1 MAEQTHVC
9 SDIPIL
15 PVVTIVFASETE
27 PLKEVPE
34 SARTAS
40 VIPLRCACAAGNVAR
55 LAIVV
60 CVGPEAGIALVL
72 ARTSLQ
78 LHDNLVRLE
87 GIGVRAL
94 VALGTCGIQGSGA
107 LQAFC
112 RALRATFV
120 YHIGEHVIWTVINA
134 LGALQ
139 EEPAL
144 AFLAFGD
151 QSTIAYRAIRMAL
164 DAHSELIKCP
174 ANRLHG
180 LEVAI
185 PTITLDQCVFAILD
199 TVGRRI
205 ENHRAS
211 ASKAL
216 GVQRTEAFFATG
228 MTGLARYCSHVKVET
243 RFARTITKLRA
254 VQNGKVRVTSAE
266 GAGIQRGKI

>member
-9 SDIPIL
+9 SDITIFS
-15 PVVTIVFASETE
+15 VVTIVFASETE
-27 PLKEVPE
+27 PLKEVPG

-40 VIPLRCACAAGNVAR
+40 AIPLRCTCAAGNVAR

-60 CVGPEAGIALVL
+60 CVRPEAGVALVL
-72 ARTSLQ
+72 ARARLQ
-78 LHDNLVRLE
+78 LHNNLVQITS
-87 GIGVRAL
+87 IGVRTL

-112 RALRATFV
+112 RTLRATFV
-120 YHIGEHVIWTVINA
+120 DHIGEHVIWTVINA

-139 EEPAL
+139 EEAAL
-144 AFLAFGD
+144 AFLAFCD
-151 QSTIAYRAIRMAL
+151 QGTIAHRAIRMAL
-164 DAHSELIKCP
+164 DAHRELIKCP

-185 PTITLDQCVFAILD
+185 PTITLDQGVFATVD

-216 GVQRTEAFFATG
+216 GVQRAEAFFATG
-228 MTGLARYCSHVKVET
+228 MTGLARY
-243 RFARTITKLRA
+243 
-254 VQNGKVRVTSAE
+254 
-266 GAGIQRGKI
+266 